1 VKRKAVSSTLAGL
14 IVIGIALASIFT
26 IYALYLNGLLFVSR
40 TNQQTLFLEYKAQ
53 ERLALVV
60 SGSNL
65 TVINEWAHPSKI
77 VDLLEIDP
85 SNNLHT
91 VPVSV
96 EILPRQNYTFVNLL
110 QSGWKYAVLTFYGN
124 EFWAPYGM
132 INPASEMYTLTMSV
146 YPSGAG
152 QTTPAV
158 GTYVLP
164 YGTVVHISETPVGN
178 NKFLEWVGSGYQSY
192 SGTSQNATIYI
203 WGNITETAYYGYK
216 ITFNVQG
223 LGSDAEGTV
232 LVVNGNSY
240 SYSQLPVTVDV
251 PGGQSVSYS
260 FYSPISSTV
269 NGKRYVWVSTTGLD
283 NKQSDT
289 FTPTQS
295 GNITGHYAIQYALTM
310 SVYPSGAGS
319 TSPSGIT
326 WYNAGTNVQ
335 ISATANSGYQFASWS
350 GVGTISYSGSNNP
363 ATVTMNSPVN
373 ETAIF
378 NIEVIVQNT
387 FGGSAS
393 ALYNGQAYQS
403 NTSFFVAPNSQV
415 TFTASPNQGYFF
427 DTWVGTQTSTN
438 NPLNLTITQPTNETA
453 EFGFYITFNT
463 TGLGSDAQGT
473 VLTVNGNSYTYSQLP
488 VTIPVNYGQ
497 SVSYSFSSPI
507 YSSTNGKRYVWIST
521 VGLDNKQSDTFTP
534 HRSGYITG
542 NYVTQYELI
551 MSVYPSGAGTT
562 NPSGSSWYNVG
573 TQVQISASPNSGYV
587 FVSWSGV
594 GTISYTGTSN
604 PATVTMNSPINET
617 ALFGFQVTVEN
628 TFGGIATASY
638 NGQTYYS
645 NTSFFV
651 PYGSQVTFT
660 ASANQGYFFDT
671 WTGTVQSSSTSLT
684 LIITSPTTEIAE
696 FGYYIT
702 FSVSGMNSSAQGTV
716 LTVNGS
722 SYSYSQLPVTIAV
735 NYGQSVKYSFSSPV
749 STSLSDLQFVWISTS
764 GLDNKQSDTFT
775 PHQAGSVIGNY
786 ESEYFY
792 YFAQTGIPSN
802 GPDWTLNVNG
812 QNYTLSPTQT
822 LKIVST
828 SSSLSWTAYNVSA
841 NGVVYYP
848 SPSSGTAH
856 PGNTTITYESQ
867 LTATGVSNEFVLV
880 LNSKFWFFFAI
891 LFLDKSERMVQ
902 DKKRKEAECRT
913 LAKIWKSN
921 KAL

>member
-1 VKRKAVSSTLAGL
+1 
-14 IVIGIALASIFT
+14 
-26 IYALYLNGLLFVSR
+26 
-40 TNQQTLFLEYKAQ
+40 
-53 ERLALVV
+53 
-60 SGSNL
+60 L

-96 EILPRQNYTFVNLL
+96 EILPRQNYTFVNIL

-132 INPASEMYTLTMSV
+132 TNPASEMYTLTMSV
-146 YPSGAG
+146 DPAGAG

-178 NKFLEWVGSGYQSY
+178 NMFLYWVGSGYQSY

-203 WGNITETAYYGYK
+203 WGDITETAYYGYK
-216 ITFNVQG
+216 ITFNATG

-240 SYSQLPVTVDV
+240 SYSQLPVTVLV
-251 PGGQSVSYS
+251 PAGQSVSYS
-260 FYSPISSTV
+260 FYSPISSTI

-295 GNITGHYAIQYALTM
+295 GNITGNYAIQYALTM

-319 TSPSGIT
+319 TSPSGVT
-326 WYNAGTNVQ
+326 WYNAGTQVQ
-335 ISATANSGYQFASWS
+335 NSATANSGYQFASWN
-350 GVGTISYSGSNNP
+350 GVGSGSYTGTNNP

-393 ALYNGQAYQS
+393 ASYNGQTYQS
-403 NTSFFVAPNSQV
+403 NTSFYVAPNSQV

-427 DTWVGTQTSTN
+427 DKWVGTQSSTN
-438 NPLNLTITQPTNETA
+438 NPLTLTITQPTNETA
-453 EFGFYITFNT
+453 EFGFDITFST
-463 TGLGSDAQGT
+463 TGLGSNAEGT
-473 VLTVNGNSYTYSQLP
+473 VLSVNGQSYTYSQLP
-488 VTIPVNYGQ
+488 VTIAVNYGQ
-497 SVSYSFSSPI
+497 TVSYSFYSPI
-507 YSSTNGKRYVWIST
+507 YASTNGVRYVWVST
-521 VGLDNKQSDTFTP
+521 SGLDNKQSDTFTP
-534 HRSGYITG
+534 HQSGDVIG
-542 NYVTQYELI
+542 HYVTQYELI
-551 MSVYPSGAGTT
+551 MKVYPAYAGST
-562 NPSGSSWYNVG
+562 NPSGSSWYNAG
-573 TQVQISASPNSGYV
+573 TQVQISASPNLGYQ

-594 GTISYTGTSN
+594 GTISYSGSNN
-604 PATVTMNSPINET
+604 PATVTMDSPINET
-617 ALFGFQVTVEN
+617 ANFGIQVTIQN
-628 TFGGIATASY
+628 TFGGSASASY

-651 PYGSQVTFT
+651 TYGSQVTFT

-671 WTGTVQSSSTSLT
+671 WTGTVQSSSAT
-684 LIITSPTTEIAE
+684 LGVTITSPTIEIAE

-702 FSVSGMNSSAQGTV
+702 FGVSGMNSSAQGTV
-716 LTVNGS
+716 LTVNGN
-722 SYSYSQLPVTIAV
+722 SYTYSQLPVKFAV
-735 NYGQSVKYSFSSPV
+735 DYGQSVNYSFSSPV
-749 STSLSDLQFVWISTS
+749 STSISDLQFVWVSTS

-792 YFAQTGIPSN
+792 YFNQTGIPSN

-812 QNYTLSPTQT
+812 QNYILSPTQT

-841 NGVVYYP
+841 NGGVYYP

-856 PGNTTITYESQ
+856 PGTTTIHYYSEV
-867 LTATGVSNEFVLV
+867 TATGVSNEFILV
-880 LNSKFWFFFAI
+880 FNPKFWFFLTI

-902 DKKRKEAECRT
+902 DKDKRRMPNEKR
-913 LAKIWKSN
+913 
-921 KAL
+921 

>member
-14 IVIGIALASIFT
+14 IVIGIALASIFM

-53 ERLALVV
+53 ERLSLVV

-132 INPASEMYTLTMSV
+132 TNPASEMYTLTMSV
-146 YPSGAG
+146 DPSGAG

-178 NKFLEWVGSGYQSY
+178 NLFLYWSGSGYQSY

-216 ITFNVQG
+216 ITFYAQG
-223 LGSDAEGTV
+223 LGSDAQGTV

-260 FYSPISSTV
+260 FYSPVSSSTI

-295 GNITGHYAIQYALTM
+295 GNITGNYETQYELTM
-310 SVYPSGAGS
+310 SVHPSGAGS
-319 TSPSGIT
+319 TSPSGST

-335 ISATANSGYQFASWS
+335 ISATANSGYQFASWN
-350 GVGTISYSGSNNP
+350 GSGSSSYTGTSNP
-363 ATVTMNSPVN
+363 VTITMNSPVN

-393 ALYNGQAYQS
+393 ASYNGQTYQS
-403 NTSFFVAPNSQV
+403 NTSFYVAPNSQV

-427 DTWVGTQTSTN
+427 DTWVGTQSSTN
-438 NPLNLTITQPTNETA
+438 NPLNLTITQPTNEAA
-453 EFGFYITFNT
+453 EFGFYITFNAS
-463 TGLGSDAQGT
+463 GLSSNAQGA
-473 VLTVNGNSYTYSQLP
+473 VLSVDGQNYTYSQLP
-488 VTIPVNYGQ
+488 VTIAVNYGQ
-497 SVSYSFSSPI
+497 SVSYSFYSPI
-507 YSSTNGKRYVWIST
+507 YASTNSVRYVWVST
-521 VGLDNKQSDTFTP
+521 SGLDNKQTDNFIP
-534 HRSGYITG
+534 HQSGDVIG
-542 NYVTQYELI
+542 NYASQYELI
-551 MSVYPSGAGTT
+551 MNVYPSGAGST
-562 NPSGSSWYNVG
+562 NPSGTTWYNAG
-573 TQVQISASPNSGYV
+573 TQVQISASPNAGYI

-594 GTISYTGTSN
+594 GTISYSGSNN

-617 ALFGFQVTVEN
+617 ANFEIEVTVQN
-628 TFGGIATASY
+628 TYGGSASASY

-671 WTGTVQSSSTSLT
+671 WTGTVQSSSATLT
-684 LIITSPTTEIAE
+684 LTITQPTIETAE

-702 FSVSGMNSSAQGTV
+702 FGVSGMNSSAQGTV
-716 LTVNGS
+716 LTVNGK
-722 SYSYSQLPVTIAV
+722 SYSYSQLPVTIPV
-735 NYGQSVKYSFSSPV
+735 NYGQSVSYSFSSPV
-749 STSLSDLQFVWISTS
+749 STLLSDLQFVWVSTS

-792 YFAQTGIPSN
+792 YFNQTGIPSN

-812 QNYTLSPTQT
+812 QTYTLSPTQT
-822 LKIVST
+822 LTITST

-841 NGVVYYP
+841 NNVVYYP

-856 PGNTTITYESQ
+856 PGTTTIHYNSEV
-867 LTATGVSNEFVLV
+867 TATGVSNEFVLV
-880 LNSKFWFFFAI
+880 LNPKFWFFFVFLLLNKSDIKGYAEQGRRI
-891 LFLDKSERMVQ
+891 L
-902 DKKRKEAECRT
+902 
-913 LAKIWKSN
+913 N
-921 KAL
+921 

>member
-14 IVIGIALASIFT
+14 IVIGIALASIFM

-132 INPASEMYTLTMSV
+132 TNPANEMYTLTMSV
-146 YPSGAG
+146 DPSGAG

-178 NKFLEWVGSGYQSY
+178 NLFLYWSGSGYQSY

-216 ITFNVQG
+216 ITFNAQG

-260 FYSPISSTV
+260 FYSPVSSST

-283 NKQSDT
+283 TAQSAT

-295 GNITGHYAIQYALTM
+295 GNITGHYAIQYELIM
-310 SVYPSGAGS
+310 NVYPSGAGS
-319 TSPSGIT
+319 TSPSGSS
-326 WYNAGTNVQ
+326 WYNAGTSVQ
-335 ISATANSGYQFASWS
+335 ISATANSGYQFASW
-350 GVGTISYSGSNNP
+350 N
-363 ATVTMNSPVN
+363 
-373 ETAIF
+373 
-378 NIEVIVQNT
+378 
-387 FGGSAS
+387 
-393 ALYNGQAYQS
+393 
-403 NTSFFVAPNSQV
+403 
-415 TFTASPNQGYFF
+415 
-427 DTWVGTQTSTN
+427 
-438 NPLNLTITQPTNETA
+438 
-453 EFGFYITFNT
+453 
-463 TGLGSDAQGT
+463 
-473 VLTVNGNSYTYSQLP
+473 
-488 VTIPVNYGQ
+488 
-497 SVSYSFSSPI
+497 
-507 YSSTNGKRYVWIST
+507 
-521 VGLDNKQSDTFTP
+521 
-534 HRSGYITG
+534 
-542 NYVTQYELI
+542 
-551 MSVYPSGAGTT
+551 
-562 NPSGSSWYNVG
+562 
-573 TQVQISASPNSGYV
+573 
-587 FVSWSGV
+587 GV

-604 PATVTMNSPINET
+604 PVTITMNSPVNETANFDIGITFNANGLNSNAQGTVLIVNGQNYTYSQLPVTIYASPGSSISFSWISPISGGSGIKFIWVSTSGLSTSQNGTITVSSPGSVIANYIEKVTIVFYAKGLNSNAQGTVLTVDGQSYSYSQLPLSIVVQSGSTISFSWSSPISGGTGTRFVWVSTSGLSTSQSGTITAPSTSGNVTATYQEQFYLTMSANPSNGGSVSPSSGWYNAGSSLQISANPYSGYLFVSWSGSGSGSYSGANNPASVTMNSPINET
-617 ALFGFQVTVEN
+617 ANFDIQVTIQN
-628 TFGGIATASY
+628 TFGGSAFASY
-638 NGQTYYS
+638 NGQTYQS
-645 NTSFFV
+645 NTSFYV
-651 PYGSQVTFT
+651 IPGSQVTFN
-660 ASANQGYFFDT
+660 AIPNQGYFFDK
-671 WTGTVQSSSTSLT
+671 WTGTQTITNNPLT
-684 LIITSPTTEIAE
+684 LTINQPTTEIAE

-722 SYSYSQLPVTIAV
+722 SYTYSQLPVKIPVT
-735 NYGQSVKYSFSSPV
+735 YGQSVSYSFSSPV
-749 STSLSDLQFVWISTS
+749 STSLSDLQFVWVSTS

-786 ESEYFY
+786 ENEYLY
-792 YFAQTGIPSN
+792 YFNQTGIPSN

-828 SSSLSWTAYNVSA
+828 SSSLSWTAYNESA
-841 NGVVYYP
+841 NNVVYYP

-856 PGNTTITYESQ
+856 PGTTTIHYNSEV
-867 LTATGVSNEFVLV
+867 TATGVSNEFVLV
-880 LNSKFWFFFAI
+880 LNPKFWFFFGFL
-891 LFLDKSERMVQ
+891 LFDKSERMVQ
-902 DKKRKEAECRT
+902 EKYKKR
-913 LAKIWKSN
+913 SQM
-921 KAL
+921 

>member
-1 VKRKAVSSTLAGL
+1 MRKAVSSTLAGL

-178 NKFLEWVGSGYQSY
+178 NLFLYWVGSGYQSY

-216 ITFNVQG
+216 ITFNATG

-260 FYSPISSTV
+260 FYSPVYSTI

-295 GNITGHYAIQYALTM
+295 GSIIGNYETQYELIM

-319 TSPSGIT
+319 TTPSGSS
-326 WYNAGTNVQ
+326 WYNAGSNVK

-350 GVGTISYSGSNNP
+350 GSGSSSYSGTSNP
-363 ATVTMNSPVN
+363 VTITMNSPVN

-378 NIEVIVQNT
+378 NIEVIIQNT

-393 ALYNGQAYQS
+393 ASYNGQTYQS
-403 NTSFFVAPNSQV
+403 NTSFYVAPNSQV

-427 DTWVGTQTSTN
+427 DKWVGTQSSTN

-453 EFGFYITFNT
+453 EFGFYITFST
-463 TGLGSDAQGT
+463 TGLGSNAEGT
-473 VLTVNGNSYTYSQLP
+473 VLSVDGQGYTYSQLP
-488 VTIPVNYGQ
+488 VTIAVNYGQ
-497 SVSYSFSSPI
+497 SVSYSFYSPV
-507 YSSTNGKRYVWIST
+507 YASTNGVRYVWVST
-521 VGLDNKQSDTFTP
+521 SGLDNKQTDNFIP
-534 HRSGYITG
+534 HQSGDVIG
-542 NYVTQYELI
+542 NYASQYELI

-562 NPSGSSWYNVG
+562 NPSGTTWYNAG
-573 TQVQISASPNSGYV
+573 TNVQISATPNAGYM
-587 FVSWSGV
+587 FASWSGV
-594 GTISYTGTSN
+594 GTISYSGTNN

-617 ALFGFQVTVEN
+617 ANFGIQVTIQN

-651 PYGSQVTFT
+651 TYGSQVTFT
-660 ASANQGYFFDT
+660 ASADQGYFFDM
-671 WTGTVQSSSTSLT
+671 WTGTVQSSSATLT
-684 LIITSPTTEIAE
+684 VIITSPTSETAE

-702 FSVSGMNSSAQGTV
+702 FGVSGMNSSAQGTV
-716 LTVNGS
+716 LTLDGNT
-722 SYSYSQLPVTIAV
+722 YTYSQLPVTIAV
-735 NYGQSVKYSFSSPV
+735 NYGQSVSYSFSSPV
-749 STSLSDLQFVWISTS
+749 STSLSDLQFVWVSTS

-792 YFAQTGIPSN
+792 YFNQTGIPSN

-812 QNYTLSPTQT
+812 QTYTLTPTQT

-828 SSSLSWTAYNVSA
+828 SSSLSWTAYNTST

-856 PGNTTITYESQ
+856 PGTNTIHYNSEV
-867 LTATGVSNEFVLV
+867 TATGISNEFVLV
-880 LNSKFWFFFAI
+880 LNPKFWFFLLKVQVEYVMLI
-891 LFLDKSERMVQ
+891 VSLLDAVPELG
-902 DKKRKEAECRT
+902 
-913 LAKIWKSN
+913 LA
-921 KAL
+921 

>member
-65 TVINEWAHPSKI
+65 IVINEWAHPSKI

-110 QSGWKYAVLTFYGN
+110 QPGWKYAVLTFYGN

-132 INPASEMYTLTMSV
+132 TNPASEMYTLTMSV
-146 YPSGAG
+146 DPSGAG

-178 NKFLEWVGSGYQSY
+178 NLFLYWSGSGYQSY
-192 SGTSQNATIYI
+192 SGTSQNATIYM

-216 ITFNVQG
+216 ITFNAQG

-251 PGGQSVSYS
+251 PAGQSVSYS
-260 FYSPISSTV
+260 FYSPIYSTI
-269 NGKRYVWVSTTGLD
+269 NGKRYVWVSTSGLD
-283 NKQSDT
+283 TAQSAT

-295 GNITGHYAIQYALTM
+295 GSVIGNYAIQYALTM

-326 WYNAGTNVQ
+326 WYNAGSSVR

-350 GVGTISYSGSNNP
+350 GSGSSSYSGTSNPVTITMNSPVNETAIFNIEVTVQNTFGGSASASYNGQTYQSNTSFYVYPNSQITFSASPNQGYFFDEWVGTQSSTNNPLTLTITQPTTETAEFGFYITFNTTGLGSNAQGTVLTVNGQSYTYSQLPVTIAVNYGQSVSYSFFSPVYASTNGVRYAWISTTGLDNKQSDTFIPTQSGYITGNYVTQYELTMSVYPSGAGSTSPSGSTWYNAGTQVQISATPNSGYHFASWSGVGTLSYSGSNNP

-373 ETAIF
+373 ETANFDIQ
-378 NIEVIVQNT
+378 VTVQNT
-387 FGGSAS
+387 
-393 ALYNGQAYQS
+393 Y
-403 NTSFFVAPNSQV
+403 
-415 TFTASPNQGYFF
+415 
-427 DTWVGTQTSTN
+427 
-438 NPLNLTITQPTNETA
+438 
-453 EFGFYITFNT
+453 
-463 TGLGSDAQGT
+463 
-473 VLTVNGNSYTYSQLP
+473 
-488 VTIPVNYGQ
+488 
-497 SVSYSFSSPI
+497 
-507 YSSTNGKRYVWIST
+507 
-521 VGLDNKQSDTFTP
+521 
-534 HRSGYITG
+534 
-542 NYVTQYELI
+542 
-551 MSVYPSGAGTT
+551 
-562 NPSGSSWYNVG
+562 
-573 TQVQISASPNSGYV
+573 
-587 FVSWSGV
+587 
-594 GTISYTGTSN
+594 
-604 PATVTMNSPINET
+604 
-617 ALFGFQVTVEN
+617 
-628 TFGGIATASY
+628 GGIATASY

-651 PYGSQVTFT
+651 TYGSQVTFT
-660 ASANQGYFFDT
+660 ASANRDYFFDT
-671 WTGTVQSSSTSLT
+671 WTGTVQSSSASLGVT
-684 LIITSPTTEIAE
+684 ITSPTTEIAE

-716 LTVNGS
+716 LTLDGN
-722 SYSYSQLPVTIAV
+722 SYTFSQLPVTIAV
-735 NYGQSVKYSFSSPV
+735 NYGQWVSYSFNSPV
-749 STSLSDLQFVWISTS
+749 STSLSDLQFVWVSTS
-764 GLDNKQSDTFT
+764 GLDNKQSDTFM

-786 ESEYFY
+786 ENEYIY
-792 YFAQTGIPSN
+792 YFNQQGIPSN

-812 QNYTLSPTQT
+812 QTYTLTPTQT

-856 PGNTTITYESQ
+856 PGTNTITYESEV
-867 LTATGVSNEFVLV
+867 TATGVSNEFVLV
-880 LNSKFWFFFAI
+880 LNPKFWLFSALLLLNKSDI
-891 LFLDKSERMVQ
+891 LGHGGRN
-902 DKKRKEAECRT
+902 KRILNRT
-913 LAKIWKSN
+913 RA
-921 KAL
+921 

>member
-1 VKRKAVSSTLAGL
+1 LNGLKTKIAFSFVIRKAVSSTLAGL

-26 IYALYLNGLLFVSR
+26 IYALYLNGLLFITR

-65 TVINEWAHPSKI
+65 TVINEWDHPSKI

-178 NKFLEWVGSGYQSY
+178 NLFLYWDGSGYQSY

-216 ITFNVQG
+216 ITFNATG

-240 SYSQLPVTVDV
+240 SYSQLPVTVLV

-260 FYSPISSTV
+260 FYSPVSSST
-269 NGKRYVWVSTTGLD
+269 NGKRYVWVSTSGLD
-283 NKQSDT
+283 TAQSAT

-295 GNITGHYAIQYALTM
+295 GNITGNYAIQYELIM

-319 TSPSGIT
+319 TSPSGSS
-326 WYNAGTNVQ
+326 WYIAGSSVQ

-350 GVGTISYSGSNNP
+350 GVGSGSYTGTNNP

-378 NIEVIVQNT
+378 NVEVTVQNM

-393 ALYNGQAYQS
+393 A
-403 NTSFFVAPNSQV
+403 T
-415 TFTASPNQGYFF
+415 
-427 DTWVGTQTSTN
+427 
-438 NPLNLTITQPTNETA
+438 
-453 EFGFYITFNT
+453 
-463 TGLGSDAQGT
+463 
-473 VLTVNGNSYTYSQLP
+473 
-488 VTIPVNYGQ
+488 
-497 SVSYSFSSPI
+497 
-507 YSSTNGKRYVWIST
+507 
-521 VGLDNKQSDTFTP
+521 
-534 HRSGYITG
+534 
-542 NYVTQYELI
+542 
-551 MSVYPSGAGTT
+551 
-562 NPSGSSWYNVG
+562 
-573 TQVQISASPNSGYV
+573 
-587 FVSWSGV
+587 
-594 GTISYTGTSN
+594 
-604 PATVTMNSPINET
+604 
-617 ALFGFQVTVEN
+617 
-628 TFGGIATASY
+628 Y

-671 WTGTVQSSSTSLT
+671 WTGTVQSSSASLT
-684 LIITSPTTEIAE
+684 LIITSPTSETAE

-702 FSVSGMNSSAQGTV
+702 FSVTGMNSSAQGTV
-716 LTVNGS
+716 LTLDGNT
-722 SYSYSQLPVTIAV
+722 YTYSQLPVTIAV
-735 NYGQSVKYSFSSPV
+735 NYGQSVSYSFSSPV
-749 STSLSDLQFVWISTS
+749 STSLPNVQFVWISTS

-792 YFAQTGIPSN
+792 YFNQTGIPSN
-802 GPDWTLNVNG
+802 GPDWILNVNG
-812 QNYTLSPTQT
+812 QNYTLTPTQT

-848 SPSSGTAH
+848 SPSSGIAH

-880 LNSKFWFFFAI
+880 LNPKFWFFFS
-891 LFLDKSERMVQ
+891 FLLLNKSERMVQ
-902 DKKRKEAECRT
+902 DKDKRRMPNEKR
-913 LAKIWKSN
+913 
-921 KAL
+921 